1 MNNILIFEPINTNNP
16 VVNVIK
22 FIGFCKTAIFN
33 GNLVTSWESNVWKKL
48 YRFNKLNMK
57 NNLNSKEPLD
67 DCFIDFAKAYMLHVH
82 SFNKAKSK
90 IITLSMLKIV
100 EFVLLKSH
108 MKADIIHCDNFV
120 FNECARLATEK
131 YSKSRAV
138 GVGKELEK
146 LSIFLNENRMTNSS
160 YLFWVNPLRYKITQT
175 WSGYDLSLEGHEK
188 LPDIKSVIAIA
199 EIFSKDDKKLSLRDI
214 FTASVLTLLMCA
226 PGRISEILSLP
237 ADCEITEKDS
247 KGIQRYGLR
256 FFSAKG
262 YEGDIKWIPTA
273 MIPVAKKAISRLRKL
288 SHQARSLAKKF
299 EGNHSDVLVNRLK
312 ENIPEDFPWY
322 DAEKNIKYSNAL
334 CLLNEGQLCKNKAVR
349 LDKLFRPNDSFFIS
363 DIIDSEYIKG
373 EFNIFKRHGYLN
385 KDESPYLLRT
395 HQLRHLLNTFAQI
408 NGMDEFSIARWSG
421 RKFISQNVSY
431 DHRTHLQMSKLIRE
445 EKSSE
450 VINNHRIKQI
460 PVVDLNEF
468 DSLNSGAILITQY
481 GCCKHAYAFEPCR
494 SYPFKESG
502 MGNERLSKIHNKIIE
517 RTRYDKNDGNIN
529 AEKWYEFQ
537 EKIIKG

>member
-22 FIGFCKTAIFN
+22 FIEFCKTTIFN

-48 YRFNKLNMK
+48 YRFNKLNME
-57 NNLNSKEPLD
+57 NNLKSKEPLD

-90 IITLSMLKIV
+90 TITLSMLKIV

-120 FNECARLATEK
+120 FDECARLATEK

-138 GVGKELEK
+138 DVGKELEK

-175 WSGYDLSLEGHEK
+175 WSGYDFSLEGHEK

-199 EIFSKDDKKLSLRDI
+199 EIFSKDDKQLSLRDI

-349 LDKLFRPNDSFFIS
+349 LDKLFRPNNSFFIS

-373 EFNIFKRHGYLN
+373 ELNIFKRHGYLN

-502 MGNERLSKIHNKIIE
+502 MGNENLSKIHNKIIE
-517 RTRYDKNDGNIN
+517 RTRYDKNDGNLN

>member
-22 FIGFCKTAIFN
+22 FIEFCKTAIFN

-160 YLFWVNPLRYKITQT
+160 YLFWVNPLRYKTTQT

-349 LDKLFRPNDSFFIS
+349 LDKLFRPNNSFFIS

-373 EFNIFKRHGYLN
+373 ELNIFKRHGYLN

-468 DSLNSGAILITQY
+468 DSLSSGAILITQY

-502 MGNERLSKIHNKIIE
+502 MGNESLSKIHNKIIE
-517 RTRYDKNDGNIN
+517 RTRYDKNDGNLN

>member
-160 YLFWVNPLRYKITQT
+160 YLFWVNPLRYKTTQT

-199 EIFSKDDKKLSLRDI
+199 EIFSKDDKQLSLRDI

-517 RTRYDKNDGNIN
+517 RTRYDKNDGNLN

>member
-160 YLFWVNPLRYKITQT
+160 YLFWVNPLRYKTTQT

-199 EIFSKDDKKLSLRDI
+199 EIFSKDDKQLSLRDI

-273 MIPVAKKAISRLRKL
+273 MIPVAKKAISRLLHL
-288 SHQARSLAKKF
+288 SHQARSLARQF

-349 LDKLFRPNDSFFIS
+349 LDKLFRPNNSFFIS

-481 GCCKHAYAFEPCR
+481 GGCKHAYAFEPCR
-494 SYPFKESG
+494 YYPFKESG

>member
-160 YLFWVNPLRYKITQT
+160 YLFWVNPLRYKTTQT

-199 EIFSKDDKKLSLRDI
+199 EIFSKDDKQLSLRDI